1 MSYIY
6 VMKSI
11 KASGDPVPQSSLTQR
26 NRERSSWLKRKDQ
39 LEKAIEDAKGT
50 PAAKIL
56 VRRYREH
63 VKQQPKFLK

>member
-1 MSYIY
+1 MSYIC

>member
-1 MSYIY
+1 VSYIC

>member
-1 MSYIY
+1 
-6 VMKSI
+6 MKSI